1 VGGTKIAAARVV
13 GAEVHALTQH
23 PTDLT
28 GPDALLDG
36 LEATVREVIETSGTP
51 EAIGVGVPSQV
62 DFDSGTVVSSVNIPL
77 EGVALASE
85 LGERLDVPV
94 FVDNDA
100 NCAALAEASSVEG
113 MPAQHLVML
122 TLGTGVG
129 GGVVIR
135 GQIFRGATGL
145 GAELG
150 HVTLNADGPECP
162 GACPGRGCVEAYCSG
177 TALERDAT
185 ARARERPE
193 SRLGQVAAEHGGRV
207 RGLDVVAAAEQGDG
221 DALELMRTL
230 GRWLGVAIA
239 SFQNVFEPEHM
250 VIGGG
255 LSAAADLFL
264 PAAREE
270 AESRA
275 LPALADRLRI
285 AVARAG
291 AEAGVIGAGLL
302 AAQELAL
309 SGDTSQARPRQE
321 VR

>member
-1 VGGTKIAAARVV
+1 VGGTKIAAARVI
-13 GAEVHALTQH
+13 GPEARALTQH

-28 GPDALLDG
+28 GPSALLDG
-36 LEATVREVIETSGTP
+36 LEAAVREVIESSGAP
-51 EAIGVGVPSQV
+51 DAVGVGVPSQV
-62 DFDSGTVVSSVNIPL
+62 DFASGTVVSSVNIPL
-77 EGVALASE
+77 EGVALAHD
-85 LGERLDVPV
+85 LGERLGVQV

-100 NCAALAEASSVEG
+100 NCAALTEASSVEG
-113 MPAQHLVML
+113 DPAQHLVML

-135 GQIFRGATGL
+135 GQTFRGATGL

-185 ARARERPE
+185 AVARERPE
-193 SRLGQVAAEHGGRV
+193 SRLGQVAADHDGRV
-207 RGLDVVAAAEQGDG
+207 RGRDVVAAAQEGDE
-221 DALELMRTL
+221 DAVALMNTL

-239 SFQNVFEPEHM
+239 SFQNVFEPEHV

-255 LSAAADLFL
+255 LSSAADLFL
-264 PAAREE
+264 PAAEEE
-270 AESRA
+270 AASRA
-275 LPALADRLRI
+275 LPALAERMQI
-285 AVARAG
+285 SVARAG

-302 AAQELAL
+302 AAQERAL
-309 SGDTSQARPRQE
+309 SGDTSDPRLRQE